1 MLTASLLALGFA
13 APAKQPPSL
22 WPAPS
27 TSTPGTGVLPV
38 TPSDSFF
45 TLAGPG
51 PSKASPLLTAAFDRY
66 MPLTFPHTADA
77 AKTNM
82 APALTS
88 LTIAVDDLSEDHPGL
103 ATDESYTLTVSTDDL
118 TATAHAKTVYGALRA
133 LETFSQMVT
142 FDFDAGAY
150 EIVGAPWKVDDAPRF
165 AHRGLM
171 IDTARHYETLAAIR
185 GVVDS
190 LPYAKLNVLH
200 WHMVDIQSF
209 PFESKTS
216 PKLWEG
222 AYSPSQRCTAHLA
235 RPVLMP
241 ACTLST
247 LAEAM
252 PLASS
257 HT

>member
-171 IDTARHYETLAAIR
+171 IDTARHYETLAAVR

-222 AYSPSQRCTAHLA
+222 AYSPSQRYTRPTSPRAHA
-235 RPVLMP
+235 
-241 ACTLST
+241 
-247 LAEAM
+247 
-252 PLASS
+252 
-257 HT
+257 